1 MLQHGNPCH
10 LFTCVCGSTLA
21 VWLTMTFL
29 PHRTLFPDGLPPSY
43 VFVATM
49 RYKGSVAIEEWD
61 LWRIQTRDGR
71 PQMAVTLNGLDRTIM
86 FTTTSNSPSGTQTV
100 TFSQQTSRVKCFR
113 SNRPLNCCVS
123 QFRLVSQ
130 RKGFVVWVHVHT
142 TGYMYS
148 YYTHTRFVPDK
159 YFFFSNLRGIIIV
172 FLKNRR

>member
-1 MLQHGNPCH
+1 MLQHGNPRH
-10 LFTCVCGSTLA
+10 LFTCVCGSTLT

-61 LWRIQTRDGR
+61 LWRVQTRDGR

-100 TFSQQTSRVKCFR
+100 TFSQQTSRVKCCR

-123 QFRLVSQ
+123 QFRLESVGKEKVFCRLGSCPHH
-130 RKGFVVWVHVHT
+130 WLHVLIQC
-142 TGYMYS
+142 
-148 YYTHTRFVPDK
+148 FVPDK
-159 YFFFSNLRGIIIV
+159 YFFQ
-172 FLKNRR
+172 